1 MNRLARTSNIRRWSY
16 LAALSLTLLC
26 LQVPIFA
33 STIGLAQYAAGATY
47 ASSIALGYPFK
58 LTVNQIAYFEQADL
72 NFRVVNVTEDSRCPS
87 DVQCVWAGQVSIL
100 VEAIRASNGDVV
112 GDFTVT
118 IVGGGGP
125 ALDDS
130 STASV
135 EGYVVKLASVEP
147 YPVSTR
153 TIQLSEYIATL
164 IVFKAESNDSESI
177 IASNPVAVD
186 AAGIILEKLDVGHEV
201 SLSIAVYNNLNEDK
215 PFVAILEARSMDD
228 GVTRF
233 LVAPEGTVSANSR
246 IDLGMPW
253 TPDDAGVYQLRTFL
267 IDSFDQPQILS
278 PVMTS
283 EIIVQAGMNGDGETI
298 VTLMEGEREG
308 PLLVQRIYPDRVEG
322 LNFPEYPIAMDEGL
336 PITLRIGEKASNG
349 CTVVLTLTKIQD
361 GRATF
366 LKTVDENRPCPIC
379 WYQLELLSGWP

>member
-1 MNRLARTSNIRRWSY
+1 MSAVRRRSY

-26 LQVPIFA
+26 LQVPIF
-33 STIGLAQYAAGATY
+33 TIGLTQYAAGATN

-58 LTVNQIAYFEQADL
+58 LTVNQIAYLEQADL
-72 NFRVVNVTEDSRCPS
+72 NFRFVNVTEDSRCPS

-100 VEAIRASNGDVV
+100 VETIRASSGDVV
-112 GDFTVT
+112 GDFTLTV
-118 IVGGGGP
+118 VAGGGAGFN
-125 ALDDS
+125 DS

-147 YPVSTR
+147 YPVSTK

-164 IVFKAESNDSESI
+164 IVFKADANDSESI
-177 IASNPVAVD
+177 VASNPVAID

-201 SLSIAVYNNLNEDK
+201 MISIAVYNNLNEDK

-233 LVAPEGTVSANSR
+233 LVAPDRTVSANSR

-253 TPDDAGVYQLRTFL
+253 TPDDAGEYQLRTFL
-267 IDSFDQPQILS
+267 IDSFDEPQVLT

-283 EIIVQAGMNGDGETI
+283 EITVQAGSMNGETM
-298 VTLMEGEREG
+298 VTLREGEREG
-308 PLLVQRIYPDRVEG
+308 PLLVQKIYPDRVEG
-322 LNFPEYPIAMDEGL
+322 LNFPEYPIAMEEGL

-361 GRATF
+361 GSATF